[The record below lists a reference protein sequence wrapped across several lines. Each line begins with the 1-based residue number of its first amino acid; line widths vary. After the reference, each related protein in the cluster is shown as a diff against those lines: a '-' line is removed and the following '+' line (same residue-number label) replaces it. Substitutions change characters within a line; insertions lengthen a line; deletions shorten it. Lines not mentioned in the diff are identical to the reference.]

1 MALRSLSIQTFAF
14 TADEIKPTTALDYVF
29 VRLKGSNG
37 ARPPV
42 AHMWELA
49 TSKCVNEMIR
59 VPLAPERILNGALVL
74 VLDLSLPGDIVPY
87 LVKWLHALYK
97 CVQDVLKL
105 KEKNP
110 VEKFAVDKLK
120 QEAMAR
126 FGSAHPDKDEVTPM
140 PLPLLILGNKYDIF
154 RDEDTV
160 KRKGILQAVR
170 YLAHMYG
177 ATVLFTSTK
186 DKNLVTQFRSVM
198 KSFAFRSSGANKGSK
213 EVDVAKP
220 LFVPAGADLFED
232 IGMPK
237 TARRQDFSKEQHE
250 ERAKQWKKIASEYY
264 PPSGEVVDASQE
276 DELDAKE
283 QEEKGEK
290 FPEPSIDRVRQRKR
304 YELRYWLAEVD
315 CRCCTDCWVGV
326 GRSCS
331 ATGTTGRRRS
341 RRRAGVRSFPHGE
354 LY

>member
-1 MALRSLSIQTFAF
+1 M
-14 TADEIKPTTALDYVF
+14 DEIKPTTALDYVF

-49 TSKCVNEMIR
+49 TFKCVNEMIR

-87 LVKWLHALYK
+87 LVKWLHTLYK
-97 CVQDVLKL
+97 CVHDVLKL

-110 VEKFAVDKLK
+110 VEKFAVDRLK

-126 FGSAHPDKDEVTPM
+126 YGNAHPDKDEVTPM

-160 KRKGILQAVR
+160 KRKGIVQAVR

-198 KSFAFRSSGANKGSK
+198 KSFAFRSPGVNKGSK

-237 TARRQDFSKEQHE
+237 TARRQDFTKEQHE

-304 YELRYWLAEVD
+304 YV
-315 CRCCTDCWVGV
+315 
-326 GRSCS
+326 
-331 ATGTTGRRRS
+331 RRS
-341 RRRAGVRSFPHGE
+341 GLLG
-354 LY
+354 